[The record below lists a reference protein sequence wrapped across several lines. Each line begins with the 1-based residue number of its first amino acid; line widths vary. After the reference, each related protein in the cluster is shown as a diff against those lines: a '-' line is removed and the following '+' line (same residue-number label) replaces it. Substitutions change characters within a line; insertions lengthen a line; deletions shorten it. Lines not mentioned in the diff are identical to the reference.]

1 MSPSLDQTSAPMRE
15 YYPTRRD
22 LQSRRHTAMNR
33 ITVENYRCF
42 HEKQVARLAPLTLLV
57 GDNSTGKTSFLAL
70 IRALWDCAVG
80 YRNPNFNEPPFDLG
94 SCSEIVHRRNGESS
108 PASHFSAGMSVDHDL
123 RVEVS
128 FGCIRNRPVPVRVR
142 WAEGN
147 TWMEVCF
154 DVQHR
159 TRMQVGTHRG
169 AWGAAVPNS
178 VDGRP
183 MPLFDAMRL
192 MPVLAPEVFYADDL
206 DGLSRFSPVGD
217 SPPFSRPDAESIYH
231 LGSKRFSPDEH
242 FRPFVGAPVRA
253 NRRRTYDRAGVD
265 HDPEGEFAPTL
276 LADLAHDDPK
286 AWAKLKEQLENFGSE
301 AGLFD
306 TIEVRHLGASNSD
319 PFQLQIGRKK
329 GAQNGELQN
338 LIDVG
343 FGVSQILPV
352 LIELFQP
359 DSSGIVLLQQPEV
372 HIHPSA
378 QAAFGTLCCQIASQG
393 RQLVIETHSDNI
405 MNRIRL
411 DVRDQATDLV
421 PEDVSILF
429 FEQGEQDVTIHSLQV
444 DSEGNILNTPDG
456 YRAFFMEELSRS
468 VTF

>member
-1 MSPSLDQTSAPMRE
+1 MIAN
-15 YYPTRRD
+15 D
-22 LQSRRHTAMNR
+22 LS
-33 ITVENYRCF
+33 VEI
-42 HEKQVARLAPLTLLV
+42 A
-57 GDNSTGKTSFLAL
+57 
-70 IRALWDCAVG
+70 
-80 YRNPNFNEPPFDLG
+80 
-94 SCSEIVHRRNGESS
+94 
-108 PASHFSAGMSVDHDL
+108 
-123 RVEVS
+123 
-128 FGCIRNRPVPVRVR
+128 FGCIRNRPIPVRVR

-147 TWMEVCF
+147 SWIEVCF

-169 AWGAAVPNS
+169 VWEAAAPNS

-192 MPVLAPEVFYADDL
+192 MPLLAPEVFYPDDYG
-206 DGLSRFSPVGD
+206 GLSRFSPVGN
-217 SPPFSRPDAESIYH
+217 SPSFSRPDAESIHH
-231 LGSKRFSPDEH
+231 LGSKRFPPDEH
-242 FRPFVGAPVRA
+242 FRPFVSAPVRTEP
-253 NRRRTYDRAGVD
+253 RRTFERAGID
-265 HDPEGEFAPTL
+265 RDPNGEFAPTL
-276 LADLAHDDPK
+276 LADLAHDDPT
-286 AWAKLKEQLENFGSE
+286 AWAELKKYLEMFGSK

-306 TIEVRHLGASNSD
+306 TIEVRHLGPSNSD
-319 PFQLQIGRKK
+319 PFQLQIGRQK

-343 FGVSQILPV
+343 FGVSQILPI

-359 DSSGIVLLQQPEV
+359 DSSRMVLLQQPEV
-372 HIHPSA
+372 HLHPSA
-378 QAAFGTLCCQIASQG
+378 QAAFGTLCCKIASQG
-393 RQLVIETHSDNI
+393 RQLIIETHSDNI

-411 DVRDQATDLV
+411 DVRDQVAGLI

-456 YRAFFMEELSRS
+456 YRAFFMDELSRS